1 MDDLNGPTELSQ
13 TLSKITSSE
22 PTTLTPPT
30 PNPTSESLSSGFRN
44 SKKYPSSGHLK
55 KFIRMAEQ
63 DMYSK
68 REVVALL
75 MFASEG
81 DNSSDAKEMA
91 SVIAKSMDLDIKD
104 EEWRTPRSW
113 EGVFGEGLRRGAEEG
128 LFW

>member
-1 MDDLNGPTELSQ
+1 
-13 TLSKITSSE
+13 
-22 PTTLTPPT
+22 
-30 PNPTSESLSSGFRN
+30 
-44 SKKYPSSGHLK
+44 
-55 KFIRMAEQ
+55 MAEQ